1 MLPDSVYLMAFL
13 MRLVIKESGLFW
25 TVNILFSLGGKSI
38 SKQDTGGLAGGEK
51 PNLTGG

>member
-1 MLPDSVYLMAFL
+1 MLPVSVYFMAFL

-38 SKQDTGGLAGGEK
+38 SKQNTGGLAGGETSH
-51 PNLTGG
+51 LTGG